1 MRRTGKLELR
11 PDERRRAQMANP
23 RLKPVGRA
31 AERRRSQMKQI
42 ATIAACLALGTAS
55 LCAADVKENWEK
67 HCGSCHGKD
76 GKGQTKAGKLASV
89 KDFTDPKYQESF
101 TDEQAYRQIKEG
113 MKDKAGKEKMKPFGD
128 KLTEEEIKALV
139 AFIRELKK

>member
-1 MRRTGKLELR
+1 
-11 PDERRRAQMANP
+11 
-23 RLKPVGRA
+23 
-31 AERRRSQMKQI
+31 MKKI
-42 ATIAACLALGTAS
+42 ASIAACLAIGTTS
-55 LCAADVKENWEK
+55 LSAADLQENWTK

-76 GKGQTKAGKLASV
+76 GKGLTKAGKMANV

-128 KLTEEEIKALV
+128 KLTDEEIKAIV
-139 AFIRELKK
+139 AFVRGLKK